1 MVINLDQFLLMDKL
15 FTIHHIII
23 LIRKHM
29 NQIQRVQQLNLNV
42 VKMMNNQ
49 TDLNNYLLENRKRL
63 IKKVDGFDNYLYVY
77 NNINILFFL
86 KIFFYLN

>member
-29 NQIQRVQQLNLNV
+29 NQIRRVEQLNLNV

-49 TDLNNYLLENRKRL
+49 TDLNNYHLENRKRL
-63 IKKVDGFDNYLYVY
+63 IKKVDGFDNYLYVFN

-86 KIFFYLN
+86 KFFFI

>member
-29 NQIQRVQQLNLNV
+29 NQIRRVEQLNLNV

-63 IKKVDGFDNYLYVY
+63 IKKVDGFDNYLYVFN

-86 KIFFYLN
+86 KFFFI

>member
-1 MVINLDQFLLMDKL
+1 
-15 FTIHHIII
+15 
-23 LIRKHM
+23 M
-29 NQIQRVQQLNLNV
+29 NQIRRVEQLNLNV

-63 IKKVDGFDNYLYVY
+63 IKKVDGFENYLYVFN

-86 KIFFYLN
+86 

>member
-29 NQIQRVQQLNLNV
+29 NQIRRVEQLNLNV

-63 IKKVDGFDNYLYVY
+63 IKKVDGFENYLYVFN

-86 KIFFYLN
+86 

>member
-15 FTIHHIII
+15 FTIHRIII

-29 NQIQRVQQLNLNV
+29 NQIRRVEQLNLNV

-63 IKKVDGFDNYLYVY
+63 IKKVDGFENYLYVFN

-86 KIFFYLN
+86 

>member
-29 NQIQRVQQLNLNV
+29 NQIRRVEQLNLNV

-49 TDLNNYLLENRKRL
+49 TDLNNYLQENRKRL
-63 IKKVDGFDNYLYVY
+63 IKKVAGFDNYLYVFN

-86 KIFFYLN
+86 KFFFI

>member
-15 FTIHHIII
+15 FTIHRIII

-29 NQIQRVQQLNLNV
+29 NQIRRVEQLNLNV

-49 TDLNNYLLENRKRL
+49 TDLNNYLQENRKRL
-63 IKKVDGFDNYLYVY
+63 IKKVDGFDNYLYVFN

-86 KIFFYLN
+86 KFFFI